1 MKTLLEE
8 TVEQLTGKPAPKP
21 VNPSTATTSGL
32 KEIAPQNLFAEVLKQ
47 ALGTPLAPQQLE
59 QRKKEE
65 AAKQEQ
71 GIAQVKA
78 LLASQKTKSNQEI
91 INPPSPKPL
100 TPPAYITGKPE
111 YQPEKLAAA
120 QKEQKKDSE
129 GKKLPP
135 LVEPSTH
142 PKRGSW
148 LTFFQRKKKS
158 PEIKLGPSG

>member
-8 TVEQLTGKPAPKP
+8 TVEQLKSKPAPKP
-21 VNPSTATTSGL
+21 AAPLATTTSGL

-47 ALGTPLAPQQLE
+47 ALGTPLSPQQLE

-65 AAKQEQ
+65 AAKKEQ
-71 GIAQVKA
+71 GIAQAKA
-78 LLASQKTKSNQEI
+78 LLVSQKPKGNQEI

-111 YQPEKLAAA
+111 YQPEKLAAQ
-120 QKEQKKDSE
+120 QKEESE

-148 LTFFQRKKKS
+148 LTFFQQKKKS
-158 PEIKLGPSG
+158 PEIKSGPSG